1 VLVAELV
8 FLNAACV
15 LLNWFAVRKIEGSK
29 PTTHYCEGC
38 AGSIEEWVEIG
49 SESQTKNRDR
59 TQVHGTNVSTRET
72 AAVWEIRL

>member
-1 VLVAELV
+1 VLVVDLV
-8 FLNAACV
+8 FLNAGLV

-38 AGSIEEWVEIG
+38 AGSMEELAEIG

-59 TQVHGTNVSTRET
+59 TQVHGYERVNKRDGSSLED
-72 AAVWEIRL
+72 